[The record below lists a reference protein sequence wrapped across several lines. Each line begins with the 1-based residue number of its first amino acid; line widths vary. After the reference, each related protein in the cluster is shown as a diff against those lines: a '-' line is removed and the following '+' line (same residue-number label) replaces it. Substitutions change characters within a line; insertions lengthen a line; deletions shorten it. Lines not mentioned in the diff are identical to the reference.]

1 MNASSLPLRF
11 LGTFNAL
18 VILALSTHAHMG
30 GSQDPNPMPLPEH
43 DGKTTTIPA
52 IIVGSGTHNLRIWT
66 ENPQQQGLNVLLGGL
81 RDYEYFAHVMMI
93 DLRGNTIVD
102 QSIETPNGFLNME
115 LTAETPLPKGIYLLT
130 IRTSDRSWTDRI
142 VIEP

>member
-130 IRTSDRSWTDRI
+130 IRTSDRSWTDR
-142 VIEP
+142 VVVE

>member
-93 DLRGNTIVD
+93 DLRGNTIVH

-130 IRTSDRSWTDRI
+130 IRTSDRSWTDR
-142 VIEP
+142 VVVE